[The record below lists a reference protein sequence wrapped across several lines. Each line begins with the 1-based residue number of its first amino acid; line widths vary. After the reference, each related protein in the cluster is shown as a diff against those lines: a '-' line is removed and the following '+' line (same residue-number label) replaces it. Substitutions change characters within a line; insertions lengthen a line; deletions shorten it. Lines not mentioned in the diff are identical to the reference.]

1 MQDGPDTPSL
11 PSESTSKPQR
21 KKQSYADE
29 DSEEE
34 RRVAHARQVTVAK
47 PTPHPAPADDS
58 DEDDERPLSAKMPSL
73 MDTEAKETA
82 PDAQEMAQEAAHV
95 PPSPPSDEGP
105 QDDSDSDAPV
115 RRRRPVVRDS
125 VERGSESSFPEEDS
139 NESGSDEEEEEESG
153 SDESSSQ
160 GSISED
166 DTPPRRKG
174 AKAKRLT
181 KNATTVKKAKTATT
195 KTTKTTT
202 AAKPPAAA
210 PARAPVAPAPAPAP
224 APAKDATDSDS
235 DAPPAAAAAP
245 APSQPQAAPEA
256 QETQEPQEPQEPQD
270 PPVSAV
276 SETGEGRRPARL
288 RRAAIVQD
296 AKSHFDTLRHE
307 GQIST
312 QQYDDVQKVMHA
324 YVEEGKVAQSNTF
337 VSVLIDIVG
346 HLAKPSGAQTPV
358 RVWSK
363 EPATAELHTTKE
375 TLRNATQLMHN
386 LQPCVEQMEE
396 TMTLLHDLVP
406 KLAASTHATSR
417 QLLSVAQAHAGSP

>member
-34 RRVAHARQVTVAK
+34 RRVAHARQGALQQRVPQAMG
-47 PTPHPAPADDS
+47 AASDDS
-58 DEDDERPLSAKMPSL
+58 DDERPLSAKMTSL

-95 PPSPPSDEGP
+95 PPSPPSDEGAP
-105 QDDSDSDAPV
+105 DDSDSDAPV
-115 RRRRPVVRDS
+115 RRRPVVRDS
-125 VERGSESSFPEEDS
+125 VERGSESSFPDEDS
-139 NESGSDEEEEEESG
+139 NESGSDDEEEEEESG
-153 SDESSSQ
+153 SDESSSK
-160 GSISED
+160 GSISDED

-181 KNATTVKKAKTATT
+181 KNASAVKKAKTT

-202 AAKPPAAA
+202 AAKPPAAPPA
-210 PARAPVAPAPAPAP
+210 PAAPTAPVAAPAAKAP
-224 APAKDATDSDS
+224 LASDSDS
-235 DAPPAAAAAP
+235 PLANAAP
-245 APSQPQAAPEA
+245 APSEPPELQALS
-256 QETQEPQEPQEPQD
+256 EPQD
-270 PPVSAV
+270 AQEPPEPQDAPASAV
-276 SETGEGRRPARL
+276 SDTAEGRRPAKI

-296 AKSHFDTLRHE
+296 AKAHFDTLRHD

-312 QQYDDVQKVMHA
+312 KQYDDVQKVMHS
-324 YVEEGKVAQSNTF
+324 YVDEGKVAQSNTF

-346 HLAKPSGAQTPV
+346 HLAKPSGTQTPV
-358 RVWSK
+358 QVWSK

-396 TMTLLHDLVP
+396 TMALLHDLVP

-417 QLLSVAQAHAGSP
+417 QLLSVAQTQAGSP